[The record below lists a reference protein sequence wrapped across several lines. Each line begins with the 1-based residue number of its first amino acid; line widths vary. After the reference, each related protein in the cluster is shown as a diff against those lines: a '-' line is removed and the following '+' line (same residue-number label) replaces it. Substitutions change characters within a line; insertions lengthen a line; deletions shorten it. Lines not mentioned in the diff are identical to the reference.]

1 MKVFVTGASGHVGS
15 ALVPELLR
23 AGHQVVGLARS
34 DTSAAKLEAQG
45 ATVQRGDLDDLD
57 GLRKGAAEADAVIH
71 LAFKHEEM
79 FAGNFQGAA
88 DADIAVVRAFVDE
101 LSGTGKA
108 LIGTG
113 GTLSY
118 SGLVRTA
125 TEDEVVADDGSR
137 GTARNL
143 IINAA
148 KENVRGSVVVLP
160 PTVHSALDTG
170 GFIPVLIRTARA
182 KGMSGYPGDGANR
195 WSAVHTL
202 DAARLYRLALEA
214 PAGSVLHAVDEEAV
228 TMKEIAE
235 AIGRQ
240 LGVPAVSIPE
250 EKAQEHYGPFVL
262 MVTRDAPTSS
272 TKTRE
277 LLGWDTKEPGLL
289 ADLEAGFYFEQS

>member
-23 AGHQVVGLARS
+23 AGHEVVGLARS
-34 DTSAAKLEAQG
+34 DASAGKLEAQG

-79 FAGNFQGAA
+79 FQGNYAGASSA
-88 DADIAVVRAFVDE
+88 DLAVVRAFIDE

-118 SGLVRTA
+118 SGLGRTA
-125 TEDEVVADDGSR
+125 TEDERAPEDQSR

-143 IINAA
+143 VVDAQG
-148 KENVRGSVVVLP
+148 VRGAVVVLP
-160 PTVHSALDTG
+160 PTVHSELDTA
-170 GFIPVLIRTARA
+170 GFIPLLVQTARTT
-182 KGMSGYPGDGANR
+182 GVSGYPGDGTNR

-202 DAARLYRLALEA
+202 DAARLYRLAVEQA
-214 PAGSVLHAVDEEAV
+214 PAGSVLHAVAEEAV
-228 TMKEIAE
+228 SLKEIAE
-235 AIGRQ
+235 VIGRK
-240 LGVPAVSIPE
+240 LDVPVRSVPA
-250 EKAQEHYGPFVL
+250 EHFGPL
-262 MVTRDAPTSS
+262 ANMVARDAPTSGAR
-272 TKTRE
+272 TKA
-277 LLGWDTKEPGLL
+277 LLGWETKEPGLL
-289 ADLEAGFYFEQS
+289 ADLESGFYFEER

>member
-15 ALVPELLR
+15 AVVPELLR

-34 DTSAAKLEAQG
+34 DTSAAKLTDLG

-79 FAGNFQGAA
+79 FAGDYAGASAA
-88 DADIAVVRAFVDE
+88 DLAVVQAFIDE

-118 SGLVRTA
+118 SGLGRTA
-125 TEDEVVADDGSR
+125 TEDERVPDDHSR

-143 IINAA
+143 IIDAQQL
-148 KENVRGSVVVLP
+148 RGAVVVLP
-160 PTVHSALDTG
+160 PTVHSELDTA
-170 GFIPVLIRTARA
+170 GFIPLLVKIART
-182 KGMSGYPGDGANR
+182 KGISGYPGDGTNR

-202 DAARLYRLALEA
+202 DAARLYRLAVEQA
-214 PAGSVLHAVDEEAV
+214 PAGSVLHAVAEEAV
-228 TMKEIAE
+228 PLKAIAE

-240 LGVPAVSIPE
+240 LDVPVTSIPAE
-250 EKAQEHYGPFVL
+250 NAVEHFGPL
-262 MVTRDAPTSS
+262 ANMVARDAPTSGAR
-272 TKTRE
+272 TKA
-277 LLGWDTKEPGLL
+277 LLGWETQEPDLL
-289 ADLEAGFYFEQS
+289 ADLKAGFYFKQ

>member
-23 AGHQVVGLARS
+23 SGHQVVGLARS
-34 DTSAAKLEAQG
+34 DASAEKLVDQG
-45 ATVQRGDLDDLD
+45 ARVQRGDLDDLD

-88 DADIAVVRAFVDE
+88 DADLAVVRTFIDE

-118 SGLVRTA
+118 SGLGRTA
-125 TEDEVVADDGSR
+125 TEDEVVADDGAR

-143 IINAA
+143 ILNA
-148 KENVRGSVVVLP
+148 EGVRGSVVVLP
-160 PTVHSALDTG
+160 PTVHSELDTE

-182 KGMSGYPGDGANR
+182 KGISGYPGDGANR
-195 WSAVHTL
+195 WSAVNTR
-202 DAARLYRLALEA
+202 DAARLYRLALEKA
-214 PAGSVLHAVDEEAV
+214 PAGSVLHAVDDEAV
-228 TMKEIAE
+228 TLKEIAE

-240 LGVPAVSIPE
+240 LNVPVVSIPE

-277 LLGWDTKEPGLL
+277 LLGWDMKEPGLL
-289 ADLEAGFYFEQS
+289 ADLEAGFYFEQR

>member
-23 AGHQVVGLARS
+23 AGHEVVGLARS
-34 DTSAAKLEAQG
+34 DASAAKLAAQG

-79 FAGNFQGAA
+79 FAGNYAGASAA
-88 DADIAVVRAFVDE
+88 DLAVVRAFMDE

-118 SGLVRTA
+118 SGLGRTA
-125 TEDEVVADDGSR
+125 TEDERVPDDHSR

-143 IINAA
+143 IIDAPDL
-148 KENVRGSVVVLP
+148 RGAVVVLP
-160 PTVHSALDTG
+160 PTVHSELDTA
-170 GFIPVLIRTARA
+170 GFIPLLVRIARDT
-182 KGMSGYPGDGANR
+182 GVSGYPGDGTNR

-202 DAARLYRLALEA
+202 DAARLYRLAVEQA
-214 PAGSVLHAVDEEAV
+214 PAGSVLHAVAEEAV
-228 TMKEIAE
+228 SLREIAE
-235 AIGRQ
+235 VIGRKLDVPVQ
-240 LGVPAVSIPE
+240 SVPA
-250 EKAQEHYGPFVL
+250 EHFGPL
-262 MVTRDAPTSS
+262 ASMVARDAPTSGAR
-272 TKTRE
+272 TKA
-277 LLGWDTKEPGLL
+277 LLGWETKEPGLL
-289 ADLEAGFYFEQS
+289 ADLEAGFYFE